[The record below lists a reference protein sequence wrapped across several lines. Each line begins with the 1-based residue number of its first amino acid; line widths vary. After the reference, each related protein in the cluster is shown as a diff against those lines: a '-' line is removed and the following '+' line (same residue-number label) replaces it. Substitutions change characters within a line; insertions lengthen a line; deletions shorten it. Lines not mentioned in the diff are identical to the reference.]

1 MTMNAREYA
10 DRYAAAQ
17 VTVVDRERLLLLVL
31 EGGGKFLRL
40 TRDALAAGDLRGFGE
55 NLARAQAI
63 IAELHGTLDH
73 EVGGPLTRDL
83 ARLYDFMLFHLTEA
97 NARRSL
103 RHVDEVIGVFTNIS
117 GGFRTV
123 LERPAAERPA
133 PAAA

>member
-1 MTMNAREYA
+1 
-10 DRYAAAQ
+10 
-17 VTVVDRERLLLLVL
+17 
-31 EGGGKFLRL
+31 
-40 TRDALAAGDLRGFGE
+40 
-55 NLARAQAI
+55 
-63 IAELHGTLDH
+63 
-73 EVGGPLTRDL
+73 
-83 ARLYDFMLFHLTEA
+83 MLFHLTEA